1 MGGAGVS
8 PLRQCDRNR
17 AKKSKIR
24 GASMAVGARDEGRG
38 RRRIGKENEVEETR
52 VGRGRKERSAVRVE
66 MENLP
71 TELFLARI
79 LRPAVCQ
86 NEEGNIIS
94 LPSGSFSSSSRS
106 AAAPPFRL
114 SPPLFASAVACSSR
128 PIVPFLVNREFE
140 L

>member
-1 MGGAGVS
+1 MRLRGMMRDESEGEESEPGETRRGKRKDGVS
-8 PLRQCDRNR
+8 
-17 AKKSKIR
+17 
-24 GASMAVGARDEGRG
+24 V
-38 RRRIGKENEVEETR
+38 V
-52 VGRGRKERSAVRVE
+52 VWVE

-94 LPSGSFSSSSRS
+94 LPSGSFSPVTTLTSRPVSSLRPRSRPHPHSRS
-106 AAAPPFRL
+106 RP
-114 SPPLFASAVACSSR
+114 R

>member
-1 MGGAGVS
+1 M
-8 PLRQCDRNR
+8 
-17 AKKSKIR
+17 
-24 GASMAVGARDEGRG
+24 MRDESEEEESEPG
-38 RRRIGKENEVEETR
+38 ETR
-52 VGRGRKERSAVRVE
+52 RGKRKDRVSVVWVE

-94 LPSGSFSSSSRS
+94 LLSGSFSPVTTLTSRPAS
-106 AAAPPFRL
+106 LRPYSRL
-114 SPPLFASAVACSSR
+114 HPR